1 MPADSAVLEALPSE
15 SEAPFLTSTGVC
27 ADEAAAALAAKLL
40 ASPQLQRRRLQA
52 GGGAYP
58 EHDAPLPDELGRR
71 RLTSDD
77 PSNFV
82 GDLAPDMTDEPLLG
96 LFSPRFTSMRGAK
109 VVMDLVTQVS
119 KGFGFVRFGGEEE
132 AD

>member
-15 SEAPFLTSTGVC
+15 SEAPFLTSTGVRAAVRPTAC
-27 ADEAAAALAAKLL
+27 ALETTQGIEKQALKRV
-40 ASPQLQRRRLQA
+40 QRPS
-52 GGGAYP
+52 YP